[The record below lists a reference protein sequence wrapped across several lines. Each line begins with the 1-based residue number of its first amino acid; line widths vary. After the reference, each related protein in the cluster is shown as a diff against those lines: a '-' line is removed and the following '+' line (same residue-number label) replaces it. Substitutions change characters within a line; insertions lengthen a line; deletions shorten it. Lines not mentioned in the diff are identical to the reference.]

1 MNKKTK
7 RILTLIIYL
16 LLIFLPIIV
25 FFAFPMP
32 PRREWW
38 RDLSIMLGFVGLSIA
53 GLQFLP
59 TARIPFLS
67 DVFDLDG
74 IYKIHH
80 ILSVLSVLMVFLHP
94 VLLLVNNPYTLL
106 LLNPITAPWR
116 TQAGIIGLFALILI
130 AITSVLRKEMKL
142 DYNTWHSIHDL
153 LAIGIAV
160 FALIHLVKVNYYM
173 ATPAMQIC
181 WIIQA
186 VIWIGITIYVRI
198 LKPLVIKQRPYM
210 VSKVI
215 KELPNTWSIL
225 LKPIGHSGLDFNAGQ
240 AAWLNINTSPFT
252 LHRNPFSI
260 SGSAH
265 QTEALRFS
273 IKNVGDF
280 TKSVGDLKGGE
291 TVYVDG
297 PYGNF
302 SIDNPRTKKGLV
314 LLAGGIGVA
323 PVMSILQTLADKKDT
338 RPVTLFYGNYNDENI
353 AFLDEIKKLEK
364 KLNLSVTHVLEIASK
379 KVKSDVGFIS
389 KEILERDLPSNRD
402 ELFYFICGPV
412 PMIEAM
418 EVYMR
423 ALGIPRRQITSEK
436 YEMA

>member
-7 RILTLIIYL
+7 RVLTLIIYL

-116 TQAGIIGLFALILI
+116 AQAGIIGLFALILI

-186 VIWIGITIYVRI
+186 VIWIGIT
-198 LKPLVIKQRPYM
+198 
-210 VSKVI
+210 
-215 KELPNTWSIL
+215 
-225 LKPIGHSGLDFNAGQ
+225 
-240 AAWLNINTSPFT
+240 
-252 LHRNPFSI
+252 
-260 SGSAH
+260 
-265 QTEALRFS
+265 
-273 IKNVGDF
+273 
-280 TKSVGDLKGGE
+280 
-291 TVYVDG
+291 
-297 PYGNF
+297 
-302 SIDNPRTKKGLV
+302 
-314 LLAGGIGVA
+314 
-323 PVMSILQTLADKKDT
+323 
-338 RPVTLFYGNYNDENI
+338 
-353 AFLDEIKKLEK
+353 
-364 KLNLSVTHVLEIASK
+364 
-379 KVKSDVGFIS
+379 
-389 KEILERDLPSNRD
+389 
-402 ELFYFICGPV
+402 
-412 PMIEAM
+412 
-418 EVYMR
+418 
-423 ALGIPRRQITSEK
+423 
-436 YEMA
+436 